1 MVKAL
6 YTYLILTLSGL
17 FITGIAYSQ
26 DKLNGQIF
34 EYRTRKHLPDI
45 RIENLNNKA
54 IAMSDTAGKFSI
66 AAKPGDKIVY
76 SDIAYLT
83 DTVYLTRLKFTEVF
97 LMLKLLGEVNIK
109 STVLQLGNLKSP
121 PIMGPLG
128 GRTVVYTTDKNGN
141 YVGGLTVKLFS
152 GQGKAKSN
160 KKLADLQLQE
170 KIGQIFSENNLKN
183 YLPISGQ
190 EMTNFII
197 LYTPDTKTYSQ
208 MANLTLYLSN
218 CYKEFVKIPADK
230 RQSKEYLS
238 LNSIK

>member
-1 MVKAL
+1 MTKTAFTFIIAL
-6 YTYLILTLSGL
+6 CI
-17 FITGIAYSQ
+17 ITVASYAQ
-26 DKLNGQIF
+26 DKLTGQIF
-34 EYRTRKHLPDI
+34 EYRTRNHLPDI

-66 AAKPGDKIVY
+66 AANPGDKVVY
-76 SDIAYLT
+76 SGIAYST
-83 DTVYLTRLKFTEVF
+83 DTVYLTKLKFTEVF
-97 LMLKLLGEVNIK
+97 LILKMLGEVNVK
-109 STVLQLGNLKSP
+109 STVLQLGNLKPP

-128 GRTVVYTTDKNGN
+128 GRTVVYTTDKDGN
-141 YVGGLTVKLFS
+141 YIGGLTVKLVR
-152 GQGKAKSN
+152 GPGKAKTN
-160 KKLADLQLQE
+160 RKLADLQLQE
-170 KIGQIFSENNLKN
+170 KIGQIFSEKNLKN

-208 MANLTLYLSN
+208 MANLMLYLSN

-230 RQSKEYLS
+230 RQSKDYLS